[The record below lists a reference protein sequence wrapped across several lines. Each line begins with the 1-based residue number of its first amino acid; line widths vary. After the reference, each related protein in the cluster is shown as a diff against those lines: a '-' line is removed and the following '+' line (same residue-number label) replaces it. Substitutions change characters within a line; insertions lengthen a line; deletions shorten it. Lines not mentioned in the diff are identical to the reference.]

1 MTVNENG
8 LIKLIKI
15 VVGGKFCLQF
25 DLLCHAVCRSE
36 DVTFINER
44 TTTELSV
51 AIHQSRLEC
60 NMSD

>member
-1 MTVNENG
+1 MIYGDCG
-8 LIKLIKI
+8 LDILIQI

-44 TTTELSV
+44 STTELSV

>member
-1 MTVNENG
+1 MTMNDIG
-8 LIKLIKI
+8 LDILIQI

-36 DVTFINER
+36 DVPLINER
-44 TTTELSV
+44 STTELSV